1 MKKIFCVFGTRP
13 EAVKISPIL
22 KILKKE
28 KEKFKLKVCVTAQHR
43 EMLDPYLKFFG
54 ITPHYDLNIME
65 DHQSLEEIAQ
75 NVLSRIPS
83 ILKKESPDL
92 TLVQGDTSTAFL
104 AALSSFYLKI
114 PVAHVEAGLRTYNYF
129 HPFPEEANRR
139 LIDTLSILHF
149 APTLQSRINL
159 LKEGFSAKSIFV
171 TGNSGIDALQSVA
184 QSPQNFQNPFL
195 KKFFDPKSK
204 KENFKTILVTAH
216 RRENFGKPLENI
228 CLALKS
234 IADSFPQIFIFYP
247 VHLNPNVGSV
257 VKKILAKQSKI
268 FLLPP
273 LGYSDFAHLLKK
285 SWLVVT
291 DSGGLQEEAPTLGKP
306 VLVLRKITE
315 RPEAVR
321 SGTVK
326 VVGTRKEDLI
336 KEIVEL
342 INNKSQYEKMAKVS
356 HPYGDG
362 QAAQRIVNAL
372 LFYFNYKK
380 NRPKDLQS

>member
-13 EAVKISPIL
+13 EAIKISPIL

-28 KEKFKLKVCVTAQHR
+28 KDKFNLKVCVTAQHR

-65 DHQSLEEIAQ
+65 DRQSLEQ
-75 NVLSRIPS
+75 LSHNVLSRIPS

-114 PVAHVEAGLRTYNYF
+114 PVAHVEAGLRTYNYSQ
-129 HPFPEEANRR
+129 PFPEEANRR
-139 LIDTLSILHF
+139 LIDALSILHF
-149 APTLQSRINL
+149 APTLQSKTNL
-159 LKEGFSAKSIFV
+159 LKEGFSAKTIFV
-171 TGNSGIDALQSVA
+171 TGNSGIDALKSVT
-184 QSPQNFQNPFL
+184 QNPQNFQNPFL
-195 KKFFDPKSK
+195 KNFFNSNSK

-216 RRENFGKPLENI
+216 RRENFGKPLKEL

-234 IADSFPQIFIFYP
+234 IADSFPEVFIFYP

-257 VKKILAKQSKI
+257 VKKILKNQAKI

-273 LGYSDFAHLLKK
+273 LEYGDFTHLLKK
-285 SWLVVT
+285 SWALVT
-291 DSGGLQEEAPTLGKP
+291 DSGGLQEEAPTLGIP
-306 VLVLRKITE
+306 TLVLRKITE
-315 RPEAVR
+315 RPEAVQTG
-321 SGTVK
+321 SVK
-326 VVGTRKEDLI
+326 VIGTEKENIIAEVSKLI
-336 KEIVEL
+336 K
-342 INNKSQYEKMAKVS
+342 NKNSYQKMAKVS

-362 QAAQRIVNAL
+362 GAAQRIVNAL
-372 LFYFNYKK
+372 LFYFNYRK
-380 NRPKDLQS
+380 NRPKDFEP